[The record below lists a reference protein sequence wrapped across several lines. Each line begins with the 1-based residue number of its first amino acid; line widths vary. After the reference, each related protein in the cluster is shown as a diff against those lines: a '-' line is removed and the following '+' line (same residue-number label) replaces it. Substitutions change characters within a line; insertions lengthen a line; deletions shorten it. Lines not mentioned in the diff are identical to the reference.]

1 MEIDDLKSDWN
12 AVNPILKTDEAMLS
26 LLEENKHPV
35 LKSIRKQIVI
45 ELTAWL
51 LFLMTYYSMFDGA
64 KKPLWINLI
73 LVISLILPIGHGLY
87 GYYYNKY
94 LTDGSDIKKAL
105 EQLYDRLKN
114 YALIAI
120 IARVGFVSGLLLFFC
135 YNILFTA
142 TKYFLLG
149 FIVFVFVIQLVVL
162 YVVWHKRLKHIQALI
177 VGFSTE
183 V

>member
-12 AVNPILKTDEAMLS
+12 AVKPILKTDEEMLS
-26 LLEENKHPV
+26 LLQENKHPV

-45 ELTAWL
+45 EVTACF
-51 LFLMTYYSMFDGA
+51 LFLLAYYSMFDGA
-64 KKPLWINLI
+64 RKPLWINLI

-94 LTDGSDIKKAL
+94 LTNGSDIKTAL

-135 YNILFTA
+135 YNIHFTT
-142 TKYFLLG
+142 TKYFLLA
-149 FIVFVFVIQLVVL
+149 FILLIFSIQLFIL
-162 YVVWHKRLKHIQALI
+162 YQIWVKRLNTLKSVILTFFDVQ
-177 VGFSTE
+177 
-183 V
+183 